1 MSIWKQRIDLVATIL
16 MIAAA
21 GTVIWTTQFRSG
33 SKKQALEIPKEP
45 IPIADAR
52 AEGRIDAP
60 AVVVMFTDFQCPA
73 CKKFVEETKPEIEKE
88 YITTGRVKFVVKHF
102 PLNSHPL
109 APRAAEAAECA
120 GQQDKFWDYHDLLYK
135 NQVGISES
143 TWTQLGSQ
151 ANLEA
156 KAFADCLGGTFRD
169 RIAADRSLA
178 QRLKLSG
185 TPTFFIGTE
194 TADGQFRARQAVSG
208 GRVLLELLR
217 SEVPEIERS
226 LAR

>member
-1 MSIWKQRIDLVATIL
+1 MSIWKQRIDLFATIL

-21 GTVIWTTQFRSG
+21 GTVIWTSQFRPTA
-33 SKKQALEIPKEP
+33 KKQPLEIPKES
-45 IPIADAR
+45 IPIGDAR
-52 AEGRIDAP
+52 AEGRVDAP
-60 AVVVMFTDFQCPA
+60 VVVVMFTDFQCPA

-88 YITTGRVKFVVKHF
+88 YIATGRLKFVVKHF
-102 PLNSHPL
+102 PLNTHPF

-120 GQQDKFWDYHDLLYK
+120 GQQNKFWDYHDLLYK
-135 NQVGISES
+135 NQVGISEG

-151 ANLEA
+151 VKLEA
-156 KAFADCLGGTFRD
+156 TVFADCLGGTFRERVASD
-169 RIAADRSLA
+169 RALA
-178 QRLKLSG
+178 QRLKLNG

-194 TADGQFRARQAVSG
+194 TADGQFRARQAVNG
-208 GRVLLELLR
+208 GKVLLELLR